1 MGASG
6 QTDAERRALR
16 LQQRNLQKI
25 IILEK
30 GDAMED
36 PESNALEEVQ
46 AQNNE
51 LWDQVRFAR
60 EAVLDG
66 ENLKLIS
73 ASAAK
78 QVDRLLE
85 VSFAQVQFKIVS

>member
-1 MGASG
+1 
-6 QTDAERRALR
+6 
-16 LQQRNLQKI
+16 
-25 IILEK
+25 
-30 GDAMED
+30 MED

-85 VSFAQVQFKIVS
+85 VSFAQVFKIIFQVSNGI